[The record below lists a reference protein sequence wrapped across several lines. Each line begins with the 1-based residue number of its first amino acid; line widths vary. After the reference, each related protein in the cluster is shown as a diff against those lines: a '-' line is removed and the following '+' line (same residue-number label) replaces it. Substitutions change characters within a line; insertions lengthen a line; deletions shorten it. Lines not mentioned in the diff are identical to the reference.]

1 MSSRPACFIVL
12 LCIAIGVA
20 AGDQPPVQ
28 DNSGT
33 GEILVLEFPGHP
45 TAYCGYQ
52 SHPEVAIAGSSL
64 RFTVVQRGEDGRGVR
79 DTYYCVLAGDEV
91 DFKQLAEDNMLA
103 VRRGAFTDGEPA
115 LELGRVHCVL
125 QPAAS
130 VPAEVFDFRATR
142 LASGLPAFLCLRL
155 DAASS
160 LAEPLVESA
169 APPVGD
175 ALVFR
180 FIRVNVPDLVCRP
193 FSDVPLSESD
203 IEVEL
208 FGFLHPA
215 SGPLNC
221 RFRRVY
227 EGQSAAEL
235 LNKLSQE
242 MRAQLVIRQDLPPTL
257 TLPNFTCQEAMRA
270 DQPAPPADDLSPSSS
285 PAFAVTG
292 PSSRWTLCW
301 TSLQHALEDVTI
313 EFPNVPRIMCR
324 SHEVPAV
331 PSLNDTEFYFVLQLG
346 SSSRLLCRFAGLPK
360 FESADA
366 EARLHEMLDKSS
378 REMGATLRPEGSVLV
393 LETPP
398 AACVDSP
405 GYSGSSLYD
414 GAQFVYSVRG
424 KTQLCVLAK
433 REASPSQ
440 PVLSQP
446 DKFAGWLPIA

>member
-1 MSSRPACFIVL
+1 MSSRPACFMVL

-20 AGDQPPVQ
+20 TDDQPPIK
-28 DNSGT
+28 DNSST
-33 GEILVLEFPGHP
+33 GEILALEFPGHP
-45 TAYCGYQ
+45 TAYCGYH
-52 SHPEVAIAGSSL
+52 SHPEVATAGSSL

-91 DFKQLAEDNMLA
+91 DFKQLAEDNALA
-103 VRRGAFTDGEPA
+103 VRRGAFT
-115 LELGRVHCVL
+115 
-125 QPAAS
+125 
-130 VPAEVFDFRATR
+130 FT
-142 LASGLPAFLCLRL
+142 
-155 DAASS
+155 
-160 LAEPLVESA
+160 
-169 APPVGD
+169 
-175 ALVFR
+175 
-180 FIRVNVPDLVCRP
+180 RVNVPDLVCRP
-193 FSDVPLSESD
+193 FSDVPLAQSD

-221 RFRRVY
+221 HFRRVY

-235 LNKLSQE
+235 LNKLWQE

-257 TLPNFTCQEAMRA
+257 TLPNFTCQAAMRA

-366 EARLHEMLDKSS
+366 EARLHEMLEKSS

-405 GYSGSSLYD
+405 GYSGSSLSD

-424 KTQLCVLAK
+424 KTHLCVLAK
-433 REASPSQ
+433 REATPSQ

-446 DKFAGWLPIA
+446 DKFAGRLPIA